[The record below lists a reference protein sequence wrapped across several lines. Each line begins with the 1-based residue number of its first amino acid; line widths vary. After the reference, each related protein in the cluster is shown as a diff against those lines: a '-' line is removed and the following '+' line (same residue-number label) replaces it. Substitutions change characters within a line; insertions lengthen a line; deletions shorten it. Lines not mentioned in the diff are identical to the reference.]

1 MYMNYYGYLN
11 SRFLLNSLISGSSIA
26 VSTVFIPMEAFY
38 VSIYSIVD
46 RMGE

>member
-1 MYMNYYGYLN
+1 MYINYYGYL
-11 SRFLLNSLISGSSIA
+11 IA
-26 VSTVFIPMEAFY
+26 DFVKLFDIRQFHCCEYCFIPMEAFY